1 MTKTYVIEFPSNY
14 NDYNVE
20 DDRLEDGTHV
30 ARQKYYKDGEVL
42 TQTDIYYK
50 LENNELLRWP
60 YKVVMYDFSG
70 TLTVTETDD

>member
-60 YKVVMYDFSG
+60 YKVVMYDFSN
-70 TLTVTETDD
+70 TLIVTSFDE